1 MAALHTAIAIIA
13 AIVLIIRFKVDPVIS
28 LIIACIYL
36 GLASGVGA
44 AGTVEQITVG
54 FGDIMLEVGLLIGF
68 GVLIGALLHSMGTF
82 SDLVRVIARKMGR
95 KLPYAMAATLT
106 AIFPS
111 IYVDVQVVL
120 AAPMAK
126 ESAPAVDRRI
136 GLPWLAGAMSIGIL
150 SGYVFVA
157 PGLAAVSVAG
167 LIDVPLGT
175 YLIYGVPIGLI
186 TSLVTVLI
194 FRVLLS
200 RGFWKPAT
208 DLDETTVDAEDE
220 DAQPI
225 VSERAANLSLFTRL
239 LPILIPLVLIAVAAF
254 AELFGFSNSVIAF
267 LGDANIALFI
277 GLLLAFA
284 LARMTMG
291 VDATDAALGTG
302 FHTTGEI
309 LLITGVGGS
318 LGAVI
323 AASGLDETLK
333 GFFSAD
339 QNAPVFVTI
348 VLAWLI
354 AAVLHLAIGSISVG
368 AIAAAGIIG
377 PIAGTLNVNPVII
390 ALSIAAGALFAL
402 HVNSNFFWMFK
413 SLLGLS
419 TKGALKTLTL
429 ATSLGAVVALPLVL
443 LASLIA
449 PSA

>member
-1 MAALHTAIAIIA
+1 MAVLHTAIAIIA

-28 LIIACIYL
+28 LVLACLYL

-44 AGTVEQITVG
+44 AGTVEAITTG

-82 SDLVRVIARKMGR
+82 SDLVRVIARRMGR

-200 RGFWKPAT
+200 RGFWKPDT
-208 DLDETTVDAEDE
+208 DLDVDELETEASDE
-220 DAQPI
+220 VVVA
-225 VSERAANLSLFTRL
+225 ERAANLSLFTRL
-239 LPILIPLVLIAVAAF
+239 LPILVPLVLIAVAAF
-254 AELFGFSNSVIAF
+254 AELFGFSNAVIAF

-277 GLLLAFA
+277 GLLLAFV
-284 LARMTMG
+284 LARTTMG
-291 VDATDAALGTG
+291 TDATDAALGAG

-323 AASGLDETLK
+323 AASGLDATLK
-333 GFFSAD
+333 ELFSAD
-339 QNAPVFVTI
+339 QNAPVVAT
-348 VLAWLI
+348 VGLAWLI
-354 AAVLHLAIGSISVG
+354 AALLHLAIGSISVG

-377 PIAGTLNVNPVII
+377 PIVGSLAVNPVII
-390 ALSIAAGALFAL
+390 ALAIAAGALFAL

-429 ATSLGAVVALPLVL
+429 ATSMGSVVAFPLVL

-449 PSA
+449 PSG

>member
-1 MAALHTAIAIIA
+1 MAVLHTAIAIVA

-28 LIIACIYL
+28 LVLACIYL
-36 GLASGVGA
+36 GLATGVGA
-44 AGTVEQITVG
+44 AGTVEAITTG

-82 SDLVRVIARKMGR
+82 SDLVRVIARRMGR

-186 TSLVTVLI
+186 TSLVTVLL
-194 FRVLLS
+194 FRVLLR
-200 RGFWKPAT
+200 RGFWKPET
-208 DLDETTVDAEDE
+208 DLDIDE
-220 DAQPI
+220 LEAKASDEA
-225 VSERAANLSLFTRL
+225 VVAERAANLSLFTRL
-239 LPILIPLVLIAVAAF
+239 LPILVPLVLIAVAAF
-254 AELFGFSNSVIAF
+254 AELFGFSNAVIAF

-277 GLLLAFA
+277 GLLLAFV
-284 LARMTMG
+284 LARTTMG
-291 VDATDAALGTG
+291 TDATDAALGVG

-323 AASGLDETLK
+323 AASGLDATLK
-333 GFFSAD
+333 ELFSAD
-339 QNAPVFVTI
+339 QSAPVIATVG
-348 VLAWLI
+348 LAWLI
-354 AAVLHLAIGSISVG
+354 AALLHLAIGSISVG

-377 PIAGTLNVNPVII
+377 PIVGSLAVNPVII
-390 ALSIAAGALFAL
+390 ALAIAAGALFAL

-429 ATSLGAVVALPLVL
+429 ATSMGSVVAFPLVL

-449 PSA
+449 PSG